1 MKVMK
6 KDGITRVVNDFEAVR
21 LKASGYIEVERP
33 KEKKPYEKPTIEDAP
48 KKAKKEKPK
57 EVETE

>member
-21 LKASGYIEVERP
+21 LKESGYVEVEKP
-33 KEKKPYEKPTIEDAP
+33 KAKKPYEKPTIEETP
-48 KKAKKEKPK
+48 KKAKKEMQKTG
-57 EVETE
+57 EAE